1 MKRRAMSWGA
11 ASTRAITSSA
21 RCEARQLR
29 TYCVG
34 VRARVRV
41 NARVRARVRLRLRLR
56 LRHRVRVRVRDRS
69 QG

>member
-1 MKRRAMSWGA
+1 MSWGA

-29 TYCVG
+29 TYCVR

-41 NARVRARVRLRLRLR
+41 KARVRVRVWG
-56 LRHRVRVRVRDRS
+56 RVRVRVRVYA
-69 QG
+69 

>member
-29 TYCVG
+29 TYCV
-34 VRARVRV
+34 
-41 NARVRARVRLRLRLR
+41 RVRARVRAKV
-56 LRHRVRVRVRDRS
+56 RVRVRVRVRV
-69 QG
+69 Q